1 MRFARSIAQRNIPQN
16 HLFIRRNCPLGH
28 LEQSLRLYLER
39 PLAALVLFIGRRYY
53 LRPII
58 NPTAKAV
65 GFPIST
71 QHPLRPFGTEPL
83 ALPGTPSGLL
93 EQSLRIYLERALAQM
108 ERPLGSWN
116 ALGALGTPLGFWNR
130 ASGSIWNARSA
141 FGTPLGPWNRASGS
155 PETAPWGA

>member
-16 HLFIRRNCPLGH
+16 HLFIRTRWRNCPLGH

-71 QHPLRPFGTEPL
+71 QHPLRPFGTREAHL
-83 ALPGTPSGLL
+83 ELPPA
-93 EQSLRIYLERALAQM
+93 Y
-108 ERPLGSWN
+108 WN
-116 ALGALGTPLGFWNR
+116 YFVLFIGRTG
-130 ASGSIWNARSA
+130 
-141 FGTPLGPWNRASGS
+141 
-155 PETAPWGA
+155 